1 MSAEAEYADQWEDLA
16 RDELES
22 AQAMLAARKW
32 KNAYQHAGISVEC
45 ALKCRIMRVFG
56 MNQWP
61 ERSERRDLYTH
72 DLEDL
77 LAICGLE
84 DAINDDL
91 LSDQPSLHAQA
102 WLIIKDWNIN
112 MRYHVPSAFPQA
124 MAKSAVEAIDTMGL
138 VTWLLQ

>member
-1 MSAEAEYADQWEDLA
+1 MSAEAECADQWEALA

-32 KNAYQHAGISVEC
+32 KNAYQHAGIAVEC
-45 ALKCRIMRVFG
+45 ALKCKIMRVSG

-61 ERSERRDLYTH
+61 ERAESRDLYTH

-84 DAINDDL
+84 DTINDDL
-91 LSDQPSLHAQA
+91 LSDHPSLYAQA

-112 MRYHVPSAFPQA
+112 MRYHVPGAFPQA
-124 MAKSAVEAIDTMGL
+124 MAESAVEAIDVMGL